1 MVKKKHVEGH
11 ISRGNPFK
19 VKIVESGAESRTC
32 IRIRDSREP
41 SLEPRVRRRS
51 QRRETSSAMPDTW
64 FWGWTPCSFTWRYLG
79 AGHQVSVA
87 SAEVV
92 WRDFLTSSWLSA
104 SLWSSSFSSLLL
116 LLLSLSLVLLSLL
129 FLYYHCRCRQYGYH
143 IDLNHL
149 NPFTPKFKKFLCP
162 NLSKRRM
169 YKWGS
174 EIW

>member
-11 ISRGNPFK
+11 ISRGNPCK

-32 IRIRDSREP
+32 IRIRDSRVP
-41 SLEPRVRRRS
+41 PLEPRVRRRS

-92 WRDFLTSSWLSA
+92 WRDFCNIVIIISIVVVVFVIVVAVIIIIITGIIIIII
-104 SLWSSSFSSLLL
+104 FI
-116 LLLSLSLVLLSLL
+116 LSLSLSPIRLLHRSES
-129 FLYYHCRCRQYGYH
+129 CK
-143 IDLNHL
+143 
-149 NPFTPKFKKFLCP
+149 PFHSQVQKVHSP